1 MLGLQELLQPSLAPC
16 SPRPI
21 VIGLTDLGADQL
33 SSQAGALTAGPPVVQ
48 VPGSEAMLEAMSGAD
63 KVLNKVIR
71 VTGFGKKIMSGFGEP
86 EVSMAVPAF
95 SNAFFICFGKES

>member
-16 SPRPI
+16 SPRPS

-71 VTGFGKKIMSGFGEP
+71 VTGFGKKIMSGLLRHLQSLGRWP
-86 EVSMAVPAF
+86 LYKAITKCS
-95 SNAFFICFGKES
+95 